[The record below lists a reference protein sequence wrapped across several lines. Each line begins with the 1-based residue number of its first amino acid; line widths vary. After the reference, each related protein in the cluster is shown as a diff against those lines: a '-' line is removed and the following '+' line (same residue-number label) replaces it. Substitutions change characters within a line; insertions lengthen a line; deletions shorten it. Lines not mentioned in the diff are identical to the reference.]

1 MILIIWLLTALLVLT
16 SLFLILL
23 VLIQLP
29 KKEAGA
35 GLAFGAGTADALL
48 GAGSGNAL
56 TKVTKYTVIAFFVLS
71 IVLSVT
77 YNHANRARLSGIKNE
92 ISKNPVA
99 GVQPAPA
106 PAPVA
111 NPAVQPPSTNLL
123 MPLTTIQTNKPAG
136 TNAVAR

>member
-1 MILIIWLLTALLVLT
+1 MITLFIWLLTALLVFT

-56 TKVTKYTVIAFFVLS
+56 TKVTKYTVIAFFLLS
-71 IVLSVT
+71 ITLSIS
-77 YNHANRARLSGIKNE
+77 YNHAHRAKVRGISNELSR
-92 ISKNPVA
+92 NPVA
-99 GVQPAPA
+99 AVQPAPA
-106 PAPVA
+106 VNSALR
-111 NPAVQPPSTNLL
+111 PPTNSILS
-123 MPLTTIQTNKPAG
+123 PTTVVMTNRPAG
-136 TNAVAR
+136 TNK

>member
-1 MILIIWLLTALLVLT
+1 MITLFIWLLTALLVIA

-106 PAPVA
+106 PVA

-123 MPLTTIQTNKPAG
+123 TPLTTIQTNKPAG
-136 TNAVAR
+136 TNSSR

>member
-1 MILIIWLLTALLVLT
+1 MTLIIWLLTALLVFT

-56 TKVTKYTVIAFFVLS
+56 TKVTKYTVIAFFLLS
-71 IVLSVT
+71 ITLSIA
-77 YNHANRARLSGIKNE
+77 YNQVRRAKVGGIVNELSR
-92 ISKNPVA
+92 NPVA
-99 GVQPAPA
+99 
-106 PAPVA
+106 
-111 NPAVQPPSTNLL
+111 AVQPPPAVNSALRPPTNSVLVPNPAV
-123 MPLTTIQTNKPAG
+123 MTNRPAG
-136 TNAVAR
+136 TNK

>member
-1 MILIIWLLTALLVLT
+1 MITLFIWLLTALLVLT

-23 VLIQLP
+23 VLVQLP

-71 IVLSVT
+71 IVLSV
-77 YNHANRARLSGIKNE
+77 AFNRAHK
-92 ISKNPVA
+92 SKTGGVARMLESNPVA
-99 GVQPAPA
+99 AAQPAPA
-106 PAPVA
+106 PAM
-111 NPAVQPPSTNLL
+111 NPALMQPTNTLL
-123 MPLTTIQTNKPAG
+123 TPTAVVQTNRPAV
-136 TNAVAR
+136 TNAPNR

>member
-23 VLIQLP
+23 VLVQLP

-56 TKVTKYTVIAFFVLS
+56 TKVTKYTVVTFFVLS
-71 IVLSVT
+71 IVLSV
-77 YNHANRARLSGIKNE
+77 AFNRTHRAKKAGITGE
-92 ISKNPVA
+92 LERNPVTA
-99 GVQPAPA
+99 VQPAV
-106 PAPVA
+106 APV
-111 NPAVQPPSTNLL
+111 NPALLQPTNSLL
-123 MPLTTIQTNKPAG
+123 PAVAPTNRPAG
-136 TNAVAR
+136 TNGAAR